1 MRNNRKRI
9 LSLLA
14 AVLCMAA
21 FCVPAFAAD
30 KGYYASDESGR
41 TTPPDSIDS
50 VTISTESVR
59 LPQNQGNS
67 GSTSLTPDGNLT
79 LIDDILQGG
88 YFASVEESAQ
98 LENKQFVTVQTKSGN
113 YFYLVIDRSGEQENV
128 YFLNLVDDADLLALL
143 EDADTQAEPVACS
156 CEDKCMVGSIDTG
169 CEICRTNLSDCAGKE
184 AVVEPE
190 PNVEKEPVVPDPEP
204 ESKDNSAALSL
215 VILLAF
221 AAGGAALW
229 WFKRHLPKADTSGP
243 NDLDD
248 YNYGQDDDE
257 DEPDETEYDDA
268 DVMAEAEENEQY

>member
-30 KGYYASDESGR
+30 KGYYASDESGSV
-41 TTPPDSIDS
+41 TPPDSIDS
-50 VTISTESVR
+50 VMISTENVQ
-59 LPQNQGNS
+59 LPQNQGTG
-67 GSTSLTPDGNLT
+67 GSTALTPNGNLT

-88 YFASVEESAQ
+88 HFASVEESAH

-113 YFYLVIDRSGEQENV
+113 YFYLVIDRTGDQENV
-128 YFLNLVDDADLLALL
+128 YFLNLVDEADLLALL
-143 EDADTQAEPVACS
+143 EDAGMQAEPVACS
-156 CEDKCMVGSIDTG
+156 CEDKCVIGSINTI

-190 PNVEKEPVVPDPEP
+190 PDVEKEPAVPDPEP
-204 ESKDNSAALSL
+204 EEKDTSAALSL
-215 VILLAF
+215 VILLAV

-229 WFKRHLPKADTSGP
+229 WFKRHLPKADTSGS

-248 YNYGQDDDE
+248 YNYGQDDDDE
-257 DEPDETEYDDA
+257 EPDETEYDDA